1 MCGCREGSWSSGS
14 RPDSLAPSPSP
25 FDHHPLLLP
34 PAALARSILSSR
46 RWTLVSTN
54 TDTGPLRSYITRPL
68 SFSVALYLSS
78 SGTILFHRVLPR
90 ALRPLPGLS
99 TRLVLLSPLLRPLSS
114 PRALLQRVQ
123 RPLPVYTPLGVQHLP
138 TWPRHNCIRTRPTV
152 DPVHTPRLPASTTV
166 TTGTALNL
174 SPRTTLLHYF
184 ERLIRNYYL
193 NRDTNG

>member
-1 MCGCREGSWSSGS
+1 MVLRFAAGFSRSFSFSFCRPSSPPPPPRRS
-14 RPDSLAPSPSP
+14 RSLHSFFSPLDFGIYKYRYRASPLLYNTAALLLRRALSILLRHHSLPPCPPSCSPSPSRP
-25 FDHHPLLLP
+25 FHSPRPSL
-34 PAALARSILSSR
+34 AA
-46 RWTLVSTN
+46 
-54 TDTGPLRSYITRPL
+54 
-68 SFSVALYLSS
+68 SS
-78 SGTILFHRVLPR
+78 S
-90 ALRPLPGLS
+90 S
-99 TRLVLLSPLLRPLSS
+99 LLSQGPS
-114 PRALLQRVQ
+114 ATCATG

-138 TWPRHNCIRTRPTV
+138 TWPRHNCIRTQPTV